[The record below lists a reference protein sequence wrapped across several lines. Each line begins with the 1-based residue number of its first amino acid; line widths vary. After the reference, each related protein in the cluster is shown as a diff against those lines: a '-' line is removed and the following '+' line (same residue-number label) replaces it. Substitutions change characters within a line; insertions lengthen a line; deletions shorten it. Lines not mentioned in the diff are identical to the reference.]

1 MFSAAFRFL
10 GGYAYTRRD
19 LRLLFACMFLS
30 FLGASI
36 TFPLRLLYAQANGAT
51 PAELGIMAAAFT
63 GGILVTQVPMG
74 WLVDNWGRLPVLYFA
89 LFTHPILS
97 FLYIP
102 LHSPVEQIVLR
113 FLEGVTVA
121 AFQPAISAYIA
132 DVTPEEHRSEAYGG
146 YAATL
151 NGGLLLGPLFGGIIG
166 QAYGFVTAFI
176 VNVIIELA
184 AIPLVVGQVHEP
196 AVREHRGHGGA
207 ASWADLF
214 SVPLLCIYVAFFTL
228 QVAFNV
234 LGALWAIWV
243 NSLGGSYIY
252 IGVTFSLFA
261 LPQILFGTGAG
272 RLADRWGR
280 GKLLLVSGI
289 IPGLIYLS
297 YGYLHNL
304 VIIAAL
310 GLLEGTVII
319 FFQPVTSAVLAEA
332 AAPRARGRIQ
342 GVAGLFG
349 SVGGV
354 ISSLLAVP
362 LFHVDA
368 RIPFGG
374 AGVVM
379 ITGALIG
386 AAGIAYLA
394 RHRAAEGEGSD
405 VAAMV

>member
-1 MFSAAFRFL
+1 VFSSTFRFL

-19 LRLLFACMFLS
+19 LRLLFAAMFLS

-36 TFPLRLLYAQANGAT
+36 TFPLRLLYAQAHGASPT
-51 PAELGIMAAAFT
+51 ELGIMAAAFT
-63 GGILVTQVPMG
+63 AGILLTQVPMG

-89 LFTHPILS
+89 LFTHPVLS

-166 QAYGFVTAFI
+166 QQFGFVTAFL
-176 VNVIIELA
+176 VNVVIELA
-184 AIPLVVGQVHEP
+184 AIPLVLGQVHEP
-196 AVREHRGHGGA
+196 ATHEQRAHGGA
-207 ASWADLF
+207 ATWTDLF
-214 SVPLLCIYVAFFTL
+214 TVPLLCIYVAFFTL

-243 NSLGGSYIY
+243 NSLGGSYTY

-261 LPQILFGTGAG
+261 LPQIIFGTGAG

-280 GKLLLVSGI
+280 GRLLLISGI
-289 IPGLIYLS
+289 IPGLIYIA
-297 YGYLHNL
+297 YGALHNL
-304 VIIAAL
+304 ILIGAL

-319 FFQPVTSAVLAEA
+319 FFQPVTSAVLADA

-342 GVAGLFG
+342 GVAGIFG
-349 SVGGV
+349 SIGGV

-362 LFHVDA
+362 LFHIDA
-368 RIPFGG
+368 RIPFTG

-379 ITGALIG
+379 IAGAMIG
-386 AAGIAYLA
+386 ATGIAYVA
-394 RHRAAEGEGSD
+394 RHRGPVGTLEEGE
-405 VAAMV
+405 ATA

>member
-1 MFSAAFRFL
+1 VFSSTFRFL

-19 LRLLFACMFLS
+19 LRLLFAAMFLS

-36 TFPLRLLYAQANGAT
+36 TFPLRLLYAQAHGAT
-51 PAELGIMAAAFT
+51 PTELGIMAAAFT
-63 GGILVTQVPMG
+63 AGILITQVPMG
-74 WLVDNWGRLPVLYFA
+74 WLVDNWGRLPVLFFA
-89 LFTHPILS
+89 LFTHPVLS

-132 DVTPEEHRSEAYGG
+132 DVTPEDRRSEAYGG

-166 QAYGFVTAFI
+166 QQFGFVTAFL
-176 VNVIIELA
+176 VNVVIEIA
-184 AIPLVVGQVHEP
+184 AIPLVLGQVHEP
-196 AVREHRGHGGA
+196 TVHEQRVAGA
-207 ASWADLF
+207 ATSWADLF
-214 SVPLLCIYVAFFTL
+214 SLPLISIYVAFFTL

-243 NSLGGSYIY
+243 NSLGGSYTY

-261 LPQILFGTGAG
+261 LPQILLGTGAG

-280 GKLLLVSGI
+280 GRLLLISGI
-289 IPGLIYLS
+289 IPGLIYFS

-304 VIIAAL
+304 ILIAAL
-310 GLLEGTVII
+310 GLLEGTMIV

-332 AAPRARGRIQ
+332 ASPRARGRIQ
-342 GVAGLFG
+342 GLAGVFG

-368 RIPFGG
+368 RIPFSG

-379 ITGALIG
+379 IVGSLIG
-386 AAGIAYLA
+386 AAGIAYLS
-394 RHRAAEGEGSD
+394 RRRQPAEDLENAE
-405 VAAMV
+405 VTA

>member
-1 MFSAAFRFL
+1 MFSSTFRFL
-10 GGYAYTRRD
+10 GGYAYTHRD
-19 LRLLFACMFLS
+19 LRLLFAAMFLS

-36 TFPLRLLYAQANGAT
+36 TFPLRLLYAQAHGAT
-51 PAELGIMAAAFT
+51 PTELGIMAAAFT
-63 GGILVTQVPMG
+63 GGVLVTQVPMG
-74 WLVDNWGRLPVLYFA
+74 WLVDNWGRMPVLFFA
-89 LFTHPILS
+89 LFTHPVLS

-102 LHSPVEQIVLR
+102 LHSPAEQIVLR

-151 NGGLLLGPLFGGIIG
+151 NGGLLLGPLFGGILG
-166 QAYGFVTAFI
+166 QQFGFVTAFV
-176 VNVIIELA
+176 VNVVIELA
-184 AIPLVVGQVHEP
+184 AIPLLLGRVHEP
-196 AVREHRGHGGA
+196 RVHEQRAHTGA
-207 ASWADLF
+207 ASWSDLF
-214 SVPLLCIYVAFFTL
+214 TLPLLSIYLAFFTL

-243 NSLGGSYIY
+243 NAMGGSYTY

-261 LPQILFGTGAG
+261 LPQIIFGTGAG

-280 GKLLLVSGI
+280 GRLLLISGI
-289 IPGLIYLS
+289 IPGLIYIS

-304 VIIAAL
+304 VLIAAL

-342 GVAGLFG
+342 GLAGVFG
-349 SVGGV
+349 SMGGV
-354 ISSLLAVP
+354 ISSALAVP
-362 LFHVDA
+362 LFHIDA

-379 ITGALIG
+379 IVGSLIG
-386 AAGIAYLA
+386 AAGVAYIS
-394 RHRAAEGEGSD
+394 RHRQREGEIEETE
-405 VAAMV
+405 VPV